1 MLKHIL
7 SLIKKRK
14 SMVETRNNADAL
26 VHGAQKSIEELGDK
40 ADPKLKSEVEK
51 GISDLKSA
59 IERMMMKKLKKKSE
73 ILSSIMMKM
82 GERLQTKITQNETGE
97 QQDNVDNKK
106 KDEDESVVDAD
117 FEEVDNDQDQ
127 DVKKHKIILEIFKS
141 EINNKNEISMKFWS

>member
-1 MLKHIL
+1 MSKLRLQKIIANAGICSRRKAEDL
-7 SLIKKRK
+7 LIQARVQINGK
-14 SMVETRNNADAL
+14 T
-26 VHGAQKSIEELGDK
+26 AQLGDK

-59 IERMMMKKLKKKSE
+59 IESDDDEEIKKKSE

-82 GERLQTKITQNETGE
+82 GEAAYKQNPQNETGE

-117 FEEVDNDQDQ
+117 FEEVDNYQDQ
-127 DVKKHKIILEIFKS
+127 DVKKA
-141 EINNKNEISMKFWS
+141 